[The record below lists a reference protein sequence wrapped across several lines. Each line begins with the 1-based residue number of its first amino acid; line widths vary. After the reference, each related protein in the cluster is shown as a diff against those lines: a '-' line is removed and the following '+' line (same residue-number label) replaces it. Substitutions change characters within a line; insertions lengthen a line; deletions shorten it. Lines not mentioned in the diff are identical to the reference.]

1 MNGVDPSE
9 PKQQELMEKERKQ
22 KFKNELH
29 INQKN
34 VKQINALYDRINDT
48 IGVIQESTAKEL
60 WKQRHEIWDTL
71 SKKLDDIKQQLKAET
86 EKKKEN
92 QYDFKEKE
100 KELNDHL
107 DTMTQIAQKS
117 DDENRMLMK
126 KNQDLK
132 I

>member
-1 MNGVDPSE
+1 
-9 PKQQELMEKERKQ
+9 MEKERKQ

-71 SKKLDDIKQQLKAET
+71 SKKLDDIK
-86 EKKKEN
+86 
-92 QYDFKEKE
+92 
-100 KELNDHL
+100 
-107 DTMTQIAQKS
+107 
-117 DDENRMLMK
+117 
-126 KNQDLK
+126 
-132 I
+132 